1 MATKPTA
8 KAIKEFMKSAKTVV
22 CPACKQDYNTTVEFK
37 ECYVCGA
44 NMKDGNV
51 YN

>member
-8 KAIKEFMKSAKTVV
+8 KAIKEFMKSAEVV
-22 CPACKQDYNTTVEFK
+22 ICPRCGQDYMTVESFK

-44 NMKDGNV
+44 DMKDGNV